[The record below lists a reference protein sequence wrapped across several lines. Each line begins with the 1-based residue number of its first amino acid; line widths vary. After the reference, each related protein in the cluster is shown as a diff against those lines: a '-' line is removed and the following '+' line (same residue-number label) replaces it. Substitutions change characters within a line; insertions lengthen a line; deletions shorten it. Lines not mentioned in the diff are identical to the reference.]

1 MGTRHLTIVKKDGKI
16 KIAQYGQWDGYPEG
30 AGKEI
35 LSFCRNH
42 LATAEGRE
50 SFATQLDKC
59 RFLTE
64 NEIDLINELIDKDEM
79 LSRYDPKTYRANWT
93 KRWPELSRDTGNNV
107 LEMVLESE
115 NGLGLA
121 DQFEFIHDHV
131 FCEWAWMIDLDERI
145 FGNVVGVES
154 ANREPYYFAHGWDL
168 NYLPTDEQF
177 LSVYT
182 DEEEE

>member
-1 MGTRHLTIVKKDGKI
+1 MGTRHLTIVKKNGEM

-30 AGKEI
+30 AGNEI
-35 LSFCRNH
+35 LSFCRKY
-42 LATAEGRE
+42 LSTQEGRE
-50 SFATQLDKC
+50 VFVAHLDKC

-64 NEIDLINELIDKDEM
+64 NEIELINELIDKDES
-79 LSRYDPKTYRANWT
+79 LRRYDPVTYSANWT
-93 KRWPELSRDTGNNV
+93 KRWPELSRDTGNKV

-121 DQFEFIHDHV
+121 DEFEFIHDHV
-131 FCEWAWMIDLDERI
+131 FCEWAWMIDLDECI

-154 ANREPYYFAHGWDL
+154 HNREPYFFAHWWDL

-177 LSVYT
+177 LSVYK
-182 DEEEE
+182 EEE